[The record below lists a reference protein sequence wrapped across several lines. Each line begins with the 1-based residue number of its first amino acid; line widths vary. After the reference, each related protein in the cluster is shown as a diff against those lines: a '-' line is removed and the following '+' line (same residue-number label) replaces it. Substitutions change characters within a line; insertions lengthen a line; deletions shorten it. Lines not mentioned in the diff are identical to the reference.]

1 MKLIF
6 FSALLFLPII
16 IISASLEASVPNK
29 KKLAEVYFHYSNA
42 EYDEAIQK
50 IKQLKKSP
58 AAFGMASYWEGK
70 VYSKTQEYEKA
81 NASFKNALRKK
92 IKTED
97 LLYLYGQSLYAS
109 QDLKMARKAFL
120 TSAIKRKFKLSP
132 SYYYSGIISE
142 LLEENKRAKKYYKKI
157 LEIKSDDDELK
168 KPALFQIANLNYS
181 RALQI
186 KNNQKQRGI
195 VKESIL
201 PQFEKARDYKKEAPL
216 TAKVVRR
223 INEIKMKHKI
233 GLPGKM
239 TNGRPMPKKAFSG
252 SIGVG
257 GKNDTN
263 ILSVSNDDSSLE
275 PGSFTEISANLKYQ
289 LTAKRTYSFIPGLGV
304 SAKQHL
310 TRDNPSIY
318 QNDNLSIDPTFSFIW
333 EQSAFNKMSKTMVD
347 LEYNHTLQDP
357 NSAKQLVYYS
367 KHLLISFGYDFQPF
381 SIGATTFKFKFKK
394 KEAYS
399 SSLDSHTTTIS
410 FNQNL
415 KMGRTSNLALTL
427 NADFNVHKESPSSD
441 TDEYKL
447 TLSPSFSKSLFWN
460 LSFSP
465 SYSLTVIN
473 NVFNSTKGVESS
485 HDPSMTITKSWGKL
499 SANINY
505 AYTKKISNDESSSY
519 AKHILGFGL
528 NYGL

>member
-16 IISASLEASVPNK
+16 IFSASLEASVQNK
-29 KKLAEVYFHYSNA
+29 QKLAEVYFHYSNA
-42 EYDEAIQK
+42 EYDEAIEK
-50 IKQLKKSP
+50 IKQLKKRP

-81 NASFKNALRKK
+81 NTSFKNALRRKT
-92 IKTED
+92 KTED

-109 QDLKMARKAFL
+109 QNLKMARKAFL
-120 TSAIKRKFKLSP
+120 TSAIKRKFKRGP

-157 LEIKSDDDELK
+157 LRIKSDADKLK

-181 RALQI
+181 RILRT
-186 KNNQKQRGI
+186 KNDKKKREI

-201 PQFEKARDYKKEAPL
+201 PLFEKARDYNKEEPL
-216 TAKVVRR
+216 TAKIVRR
-223 INEIKMKHKI
+223 IKEIKMKHKI

-239 TNGRPMPKKAFSG
+239 TNGRPIPKKAFSG
-252 SIGVG
+252 SISVG
-257 GKNDTN
+257 GKSDTN

-275 PGSFTEISANLKYQ
+275 PGSFTEISTGLKYQ
-289 LTAKRTYSFIPGLGV
+289 FNARKTYSFIPGLGV

-310 TRDNPSIY
+310 KSDNPSIY
-318 QNDNLSIDPTFSFIW
+318 QNDNLSIDPTFAFIW
-333 EQSAFNKMSKTMVD
+333 EQTAFNRMSKAMVD

-367 KHLLISFGYDFQPF
+367 KHLLISLGYDFQPF
-381 SIGATTFKFKFKK
+381 LTGATTLKFKFKK

-399 SSLDSHTTTIS
+399 SSLDSNTMTIS
-410 FNQNL
+410 LNQNF
-415 KMGRTSNLALTL
+415 KMGKTSNLALTL

-447 TLSPSFSKSLFWN
+447 TLSPSFSNKLFWN
-460 LSFSP
+460 LSLSP

-473 NVFNSTKGVESS
+473 NVFNSIKGIESS
-485 HDPSMTITKSWGKL
+485 HDPSLTITKSWGKL

-505 AYTKKISNDESSSY
+505 AYTKKVSNDESSSY
-519 AKHILGFGL
+519 TKHIMGLGL
-528 NYGL
+528 TYGL